1 MQHAY
6 IARDASRTPRVFM
19 FTGRWVG
26 ASVPSRPVSPGRIS
40 LWSPPK
46 VDRHLIGLA
55 LWSFS
60 KYVCMVVCFLFFPHI
75 TVVLKQLSYFS
86 QNLHGSPWSQSVA
99 GPLDTTKKPCIQA
112 KIWYSVVCTHPA
124 GGTKRGHASSL
135 ASNQENMA
143 RYLCTTREE
152 NNRCRKIR
160 HSPRQPARERSL
172 VYGRPHV
179 SGVVPKGNVLYPS
192 VLMVCVRATPRAAQ
206 LPETTRSL

>member
-1 MQHAY
+1 M
-6 IARDASRTPRVFM
+6 
-19 FTGRWVG
+19 G
-26 ASVPSRPVSPGRIS
+26 ASVPSRPVSPGWIS

-55 LWSFS
+55 LSSFS
-60 KYVCMVVCFLFFPHI
+60 KYVGMVVCFLFFPHI

-86 QNLHGSPWSQSVA
+86 QNLHGSPWAKSVA
-99 GPLDTTKKPCIQA
+99 GPLDTTKKP
-112 KIWYSVVCTHPA
+112 WYSSKNMVLRRVYAP

-152 NNRCRKIR
+152 NNRFRKIR
-160 HSPRQPARERSL
+160 HFPRQPARERSL

-192 VLMVCVRATPRAAQ
+192 VLMVCVRATYSSSSTITRGHAFALKHHACVKKHPEPYSRHKRA
-206 LPETTRSL
+206 SFS